1 MFPGD
6 DKTFSFPALPKKGNK
21 AQKQKNKKEQKKEE
35 KKEDKQIIKRG
46 QKSKLKKMKEKYKDQ
61 DEEDRAI
68 AMGMLQVGDV
78 TISILD
84 LVNFRL
90 YRYQLCLNNLQ

>member
-6 DKTFSFPALPKKGNK
+6 DKTYSFPALPKKGNK
-21 AQKQKNKKEQKKEE
+21 PQKQKNKKEQKKEE

-78 TISILD
+78 I
-84 LVNFRL
+84 VNFL
-90 YRYQLCLNNLQ
+90 LIFVYGNTGINSF